1 MWSLKPTLAGR
12 VTLWLTL
19 FSVSLFLIIG
29 FMTFF
34 VTLSHEDKML
44 HNILRNVSQNKL
56 QFNASVEEISVD
68 RLIDLGYPYATKKQ
82 LSELNESF
90 GEFEI
95 GDQYFH
101 FMITDGKVLLM
112 NSTQFIIS
120 EERLENILKLQLQA
134 FFPFLLVAF
143 LISRLIA
150 KRALKPFSQLKEQ
163 FLTAD
168 RQAESLRAFNQ
179 SIRETDI
186 KQIADELAMALEQ
199 KENSVEQ
206 QITFNKGISHE
217 LRTPLQIMTHAVELI
232 ALKKPEL
239 KKQDV
244 YRRLTDSISRMHRIG
259 EALLWLTS
267 DTRST
272 VQTQVNQCLNGL
284 KVDLENTY
292 REHAL
297 TITTVTH
304 NTLNLP
310 MPEVVFDFIV
320 FNLVNN
326 TIEHGKKEQGKITLN
341 IEISETAISFK
352 NLFDESKPVSAE
364 DHFCIGLT
372 LIDKLCH
379 RFGVTNSI
387 HSINSQFIVTI
398 DLKANGKTS

>member
-1 MWSLKPTLAGR
+1 
-12 VTLWLTL
+12 
-19 FSVSLFLIIG
+19 
-29 FMTFF
+29 
-34 VTLSHEDKML
+34 
-44 HNILRNVSQNKL
+44 
-56 QFNASVEEISVD
+56 
-68 RLIDLGYPYATKKQ
+68 
-82 LSELNESF
+82 
-90 GEFEI
+90 
-95 GDQYFH
+95 
-101 FMITDGKVLLM
+101 MITDGKVLLM

-163 FLTAD
+163 FFTAD

-232 ALKKPEL
+232 ALKNPEL

-297 TITTVTH
+297 AITTVTH

-326 TIEHGKKEQGKITLN
+326 TIEHGKKEQGKIMLN

-398 DLKANGKTS
+398 GLKANGKTS